1 MLKNLLRPAMIF
13 VPLGLGMFFPQ
24 AACTSFMIRWLLMIM
39 LLMVFLGL
47 NIKDMKLRKSHFVVL
62 LANLLIGVSS
72 YLLVKFITRNDTL
85 ATSAFFVGITPTATA
100 AAVVMGFLGGNIGYV
115 LTAFVVTNL
124 GITFVLPPL
133 MGMVCGDT
141 SWSFMLRVLESLMF
155 LLVIPY
161 LASRIVLKIHPA
173 AKEWPK
179 KVRTATFSLWSITLF
194 IIAATAAEFFQKNPD
209 ISLGIVGKIALIA
222 LLICAVNFAVG
233 HWIGEKGFK
242 HESSQSLGQKNTTL
256 TIYLALVYAGP
267 LVAMGV
273 ISYVLW
279 HNSYNAIQFFI
290 HDRRRNGKSDS
301 AEKTDN

>member
-1 MLKNLLRPAMIF
+1 MIKNLLRPAMIF
-13 VPLGLGMFFPQ
+13 VPLGVGMLFPQ
-24 AACTSFMIRWLLMIM
+24 AACTSFLIRWLLMIM

-47 NIKDMKLRKSHFVVL
+47 NIRDMRLRKSHFIVL
-62 LANLLIGVSS
+62 LANFIIGVSC
-72 YLLVKFITRNDTL
+72 YFAVKFIAKDDTL
-85 ATSAFFVGITPTATA
+85 AKAAFFVGITPTATA
-100 AAVVMGFLGGNIGYV
+100 AAVVMGFLGGNVGYV

-124 GITFVLPPL
+124 GIAFVLPPL

-141 SWSFMLRVLESLMF
+141 SWSFMLRVLESLAF

-161 LASRIVLKIHPA
+161 AASRVVLKIHPA
-173 AKEWPK
+173 AREWPK

-194 IIAATAAEFFQKNPD
+194 IIATTAAEFFQKNPD
-209 ISLGIVGKIALIA
+209 VSLVIVGKIALIA
-222 LLICAVNFAVG
+222 LLICAANFAIG
-233 HWIGEKGFK
+233 HWVGEKGFK
-242 HESSQSLGQKNTTL
+242 HEASQSLGQKNTTL

-290 HDRRRNGKSDS
+290 HDRKKNKL
-301 AEKTDN
+301 AETTR

>member
-13 VPLGLGMFFPQ
+13 VPLGLGMLFPQ
-24 AACTSFMIRWLLMIM
+24 AACTSFLIRWLLMIM

-47 NIKDMKLRKSHFVVL
+47 NIKDMKLRKSHFIIL
-62 LANLLIGVSS
+62 LANLIIGVSC
-72 YLLVKFITRNDTL
+72 YFAVKFISGDDTL
-85 ATSAFFVGITPTATA
+85 AKAAFFAGITPTATA
-100 AAVVMGFLGGNIGYV
+100 AAVVMGFLSGNVGYV

-124 GITFVLPPL
+124 GIACVLPPL

-141 SWSFMLRVLESLMF
+141 SWIFMLRVLESLAF

-161 LASRIVLKIHPA
+161 VASRIVLKIHPA
-173 AKEWPK
+173 ACEWPK

-194 IIAATAAEFFQKNPD
+194 IIATTAAEFFQKNPD
-209 ISLGIVGKIALIA
+209 ISLVIVGKIALIA
-222 LLICAVNFAVG
+222 LLICVANFAIG
-233 HWIGEKGFK
+233 HWIGEKNFK
-242 HESSQSLGQKNTTL
+242 RESSQSLGQKNTTL

-279 HNSYNAIQFFI
+279 HNSYNAIQFFF
-290 HDRRRNGKSDS
+290 HDRKKNNLKT
-301 AEKTDN
+301 EKE

>member
-24 AACTSFMIRWLLMIM
+24 AACTSFLIRWLLMIM

-47 NIKDMKLRKSHFVVL
+47 NIRDMKLRKSHFIVL
-62 LANLLIGVSS
+62 LVNLVIGVSCYFAVK
-72 YLLVKFITRNDTL
+72 YLTGNDTL
-85 ATSAFFVGITPTATA
+85 AQAAFFVGITPTATA
-100 AAVVMGFLGGNIGYV
+100 AAVVMGFLNGNVGYV

-124 GITFVLPPL
+124 GIACVLPPL

-141 SWSFMLRVLESLMF
+141 SWSFMLRVLESLAF

-161 LASRIVLKIHPA
+161 VVSRVILKIRPEA
-173 AKEWPK
+173 REWPK
-179 KVRTATFSLWSITLF
+179 KVRTATFSLWSVTLF
-194 IIAATAAEFFQKNPD
+194 IIATQAAEFFQKNPD
-209 ISLGIVGKIALIA
+209 VSLLIVGEIALIA
-222 LLICAVNFAVG
+222 LLICAANFAIGYFV
-233 HWIGEKGFK
+233 GEKGLK

-279 HNSYNAIQFFI
+279 HNSYNAIQFFF
-290 HDRRRNGKSDS
+290 HDRKKNKL
-301 AEKTDN
+301 AENNQ